1 MVITDGDTGHFPTPK
16 NGHFPTPKNGHFP
29 TPKNGHFPTQL
40 PQKLIFSPFL
50 RAN

>member
-1 MVITDGDTGHFPTPK
+1 MVITDGDT
-16 NGHFPTPKNGHFP
+16 GHFPTPKNGHFP